1 MNKNLESVLSLVE
14 ESKHLTDE
22 EKKSITKSI
31 IDADKELEITIF
43 KLERTDK
50 VKRTTAILLEETIE
64 ELEKKRKAV
73 EEQKREL
80 EIETALERVRSS
92 TMAMQHSD
100 ELTDVASL
108 LFNQISALGIKTWTA
123 GFNVWSEDNNSYV
136 DYLSFGEGFIEP
148 NIVHTQKA
156 EALRDVSNA
165 RKSGVEFHV
174 LYVEGEKIKQLYL
187 ALGKLDE
194 KQYEILLQDGVVP
207 SQQYEHFVFGS
218 KVSLMFI
225 TYDPVPEAH
234 HIFKRFGIVFE
245 QTYTRFLDLQKAE
258 AQAREAKIEASL
270 ERIRSHSMALQKSAD
285 LEEVIKVVFAE
296 WKKLGLDIFESN
308 INIVDHDNKAMTIW
322 SYGLGYTDSIK
333 GTRFQFFD
341 HPFLT
346 QFIQDFRNQTQ
357 YSIIEMSGENNKDYL
372 RKAFTETDHKY
383 SPEEYKQALF
393 AIDKVFIS
401 NAFIKFGSMDVISL
415 EPLPEDKAEIL
426 IRFAK
431 VFEQTYTRFLDLQ
444 KAEAQ
449 TREAQIEV
457 AVERVRAKALAMH
470 KSAEIMGVAVTMRM
484 ELETL
489 NMPGFDA
496 ATITLIQDDG
506 TIKLWDNTSAKQHE
520 DGTWE
525 NTEFIFRLED
535 NNPDFYLNKIWSSND
550 RYIVVEQ
557 DEHDLKITTDWVRRH
572 DKNLADV
579 VVHYYKENGIK
590 LAWHPAVAL
599 TYGRLNLDF
608 YVHAPEP
615 EVENIL
621 IKMAAA
627 FDLAYKR
634 FLDLQKAELQ
644 ARESQIQLAL
654 ERVRARTMAMQRSE
668 ELPEVAA
675 LLFQQVKALGVPQ
688 FHCGFNIFEI
698 NDKECIWYPGSADGD
713 ILPPCK
719 IPLTE
724 HPVFIAFNESRK
736 RGDELFVY
744 EKEGE
749 YQAGHYR
756 YMLSLPVLGEML
768 QNMLDAGIPFP
779 TFQIDHLANFS
790 HGNLLFITS
799 EHFPE
804 MHETFKRFAKVF
816 EQTYTRFLDL
826 QKAEAQALEAIKRAS
841 VDRVRAEI
849 ASMRTTA
856 DLERITPIIWSELT
870 TLGVPFIRCGVFIMD
885 EEQQQVQSFLSTPDG
900 NALAA
905 FTQPYNASGETA
917 QIVISWHKR
926 EIYKQHWDEAQFA
939 EFTNSLL
946 QQGAV
951 KRGEK
956 YLIENRP
963 TDLYLHFL
971 PFMQGMLYVGNTELL
986 SDDELQ
992 LMQNLADAFST
1003 AYARYEDFNQLEAAK
1018 GQIEK
1023 TLVDLKQAQTQLI
1036 QSEKMASLGELTAG
1050 IAHEIQN
1057 PLNFVNNFSEV
1068 STEMIDEMNEELAK
1082 GDLEEVKAISEDLKQ
1097 NLIKINHHGNRAST
1111 IVKGMLEH
1119 SRTSSK
1125 EKQLTDIN
1133 LLADEYLRLSYHG
1146 LRAKDKSFN
1155 ADFLLLK
1162 DDNLPKIEVI
1172 PQDIGRVLL
1181 NLINN
1186 AFQAPVVPSGGAKR
1200 VVVRTKFIA
1209 EANSPL
1215 NRRGGGEVHISIKD
1229 NGSGIPKANL
1239 EKIFQPFF
1247 TTKPTGQGTGLGL
1260 SLAYDIVTKGH
1271 GGTIEVESEEG
1282 VGTEFIVKLP
1292 VTS

>member
-31 IDADKELEITIF
+31 INADKELEITAF
-43 KLERTDK
+43 KLELTEK

-64 ELEKKRKAV
+64 ELEQKRKAV
-73 EEQKREL
+73 EKQKRDL
-80 EIETALERVRSS
+80 E
-92 TMAMQHSD
+92 
-100 ELTDVASL
+100 
-108 LFNQISALGIKTWTA
+108 
-123 GFNVWSEDNNSYV
+123 
-136 DYLSFGEGFIEP
+136 
-148 NIVHTQKA
+148 
-156 EALRDVSNA
+156 
-165 RKSGVEFHV
+165 
-174 LYVEGEKIKQLYL
+174 
-187 ALGKLDE
+187 
-194 KQYEILLQDGVVP
+194 
-207 SQQYEHFVFGS
+207 
-218 KVSLMFI
+218 
-225 TYDPVPEAH
+225 
-234 HIFKRFGIVFE
+234 
-245 QTYTRFLDLQKAE
+245 
-258 AQAREAKIEASL
+258 IEASL

-296 WKKLGLDIFESN
+296 WKKLGLDLFESN

-322 SYGLGYTDSIK
+322 SYGLGYTDLIK

-341 HPFLT
+341 HPFL
-346 QFIQDFRNQTQ
+346 IQYIKDFRNLTQ
-357 YSIIEMSGENNKDYL
+357 YSNFEMSGENNKDYL
-372 RKAFTETDHKY
+372 RKAFTITDFKY
-383 SPEEYKQALF
+383 APEEYKQAAF

-401 NAFIKFGSMDVISL
+401 NAFMKFGSMDVISF
-415 EPLPEDKAEIL
+415 EPLPDDKAEIL

-444 KAEAQ
+444 KAEEQA
-449 TREAQIEV
+449 REAKIQL
-457 AVERVRAKALAMH
+457 ALERVRARTMAMQKSEELAEVSYLLN
-470 KSAEIMGVAVTMRM
+470 KQVV
-484 ELETL
+484 ELGIPTWGCAFNIYNENDSTEWFSNLEGTIPAYHTPRENIFLKYYEAGQRGESLLIEEFAGERIKELYKYFASL
-489 NMPGFDA
+489 NDSENE
-496 ATITLIQDDG
+496 TIT
-506 TIKLWDNTSAKQHE
+506 NHVAKAPDYQINHMAYFKYGYLLFVTFVPAHE
-520 DGTWE
+520 AHDIFKRFAK
-525 NTEFIFRLED
+525 EF
-535 NNPDFYLNKIWSSND
+535 
-550 RYIVVEQ
+550 EQ
-557 DEHDLKITTDWVRRH
+557 
-572 DKNLADV
+572 
-579 VVHYYKENGIK
+579 
-590 LAWHPAVAL
+590 
-599 TYGRLNLDF
+599 TYT
-608 YVHAPEP
+608 
-615 EVENIL
+615 
-621 IKMAAA
+621 
-627 FDLAYKR
+627 R
-634 FLDLQKAELQ
+634 FLDLQKAEAQ
-644 ARESQIQLAL
+644 AREAEIQLSLERIRAKAMAMQHSDELSDFLTVLFEQFDVLNLNPIYSHLTFFDIDNNRSTYRMTGKKGSTLIATQEIDLDASPVWKQQIEEWKAGHPNDVDVIYIPFESLPEITEIFKEILEKLLEDERPLPEDFPNGQYVIQGYCKYGYLGYSAIQPPSDEEKEITRRIATEFGNVYQRFLDLQKAEAQAKEALIEAAL

-698 NDKECIWYPGSADGD
+698 DDKECTWYPGSADGD

-724 HPVFIAFNESRK
+724 HPIFMNFIESRK

-749 YQAGHYR
+749 YQAGHYK
-756 YMLSLPVLGEML
+756 YMLSLPVLGEIL

-779 TFQIDHLANFS
+779 TFQIDHIANFS

-804 MHETFKRFAKVF
+804 MHDTFKRFAKVF

-826 QKAEAQALEAIKRAS
+826 QKAEIATLEAIKRAS

-951 KRGEK
+951 KSGEK

-986 SDDELQ
+986 SDDALQ
-992 LMQNLADAFST
+992 LVQNLGNAFST

-1082 GDLEEVKAISEDLKQ
+1082 GDLEEAKAISEDLKQ
-1097 NLIKINHHGNRAST
+1097 NLIKINHHGNRASS

-1155 ADFLLLK
+1155 ADFLLIK

-1172 PQDIGRVLL
+1172 PQDFGRVLL

-1186 AFQAPVVPSGGAKR
+1186 AFQAPLTPSGRAKQ
-1200 VVVRTKFIA
+1200 VIVRTKFIA

-1260 SLAYDIVTKGH
+1260 SLAYDIVNKGH
-1271 GGTIEVESEEG
+1271 GGTIECESVED

-1292 VTS
+1292 IV

>member
-1 MNKNLESVLSLVE
+1 
-14 ESKHLTDE
+14 
-22 EKKSITKSI
+22 
-31 IDADKELEITIF
+31 
-43 KLERTDK
+43 
-50 VKRTTAILLEETIE
+50 
-64 ELEKKRKAV
+64 
-73 EEQKREL
+73 
-80 EIETALERVRSS
+80 
-92 TMAMQHSD
+92 
-100 ELTDVASL
+100 
-108 LFNQISALGIKTWTA
+108 
-123 GFNVWSEDNNSYV
+123 
-136 DYLSFGEGFIEP
+136 
-148 NIVHTQKA
+148 
-156 EALRDVSNA
+156 
-165 RKSGVEFHV
+165 
-174 LYVEGEKIKQLYL
+174 
-187 ALGKLDE
+187 
-194 KQYEILLQDGVVP
+194 
-207 SQQYEHFVFGS
+207 
-218 KVSLMFI
+218 
-225 TYDPVPEAH
+225 
-234 HIFKRFGIVFE
+234 
-245 QTYTRFLDLQKAE
+245 
-258 AQAREAKIEASL
+258 
-270 ERIRSHSMALQKSAD
+270 
-285 LEEVIKVVFAE
+285 
-296 WKKLGLDIFESN
+296 
-308 INIVDHDNKAMTIW
+308 
-322 SYGLGYTDSIK
+322 
-333 GTRFQFFD
+333 
-341 HPFLT
+341 
-346 QFIQDFRNQTQ
+346 
-357 YSIIEMSGENNKDYL
+357 
-372 RKAFTETDHKY
+372 
-383 SPEEYKQALF
+383 
-393 AIDKVFIS
+393 
-401 NAFIKFGSMDVISL
+401 
-415 EPLPEDKAEIL
+415 
-426 IRFAK
+426 
-431 VFEQTYTRFLDLQ
+431 
-444 KAEAQ
+444 
-449 TREAQIEV
+449 
-457 AVERVRAKALAMH
+457 
-470 KSAEIMGVAVTMRM
+470 
-484 ELETL
+484 
-489 NMPGFDA
+489 
-496 ATITLIQDDG
+496 
-506 TIKLWDNTSAKQHE
+506 
-520 DGTWE
+520 
-525 NTEFIFRLED
+525 
-535 NNPDFYLNKIWSSND
+535 
-550 RYIVVEQ
+550 
-557 DEHDLKITTDWVRRH
+557 
-572 DKNLADV
+572 
-579 VVHYYKENGIK
+579 
-590 LAWHPAVAL
+590 
-599 TYGRLNLDF
+599 
-608 YVHAPEP
+608 
-615 EVENIL
+615 
-621 IKMAAA
+621 
-627 FDLAYKR
+627 
-634 FLDLQKAELQ
+634 
-644 ARESQIQLAL
+644 
-654 ERVRARTMAMQRSE
+654 
-668 ELPEVAA
+668 
-675 LLFQQVKALGVPQ
+675 
-688 FHCGFNIFEI
+688 
-698 NDKECIWYPGSADGD
+698 
-713 ILPPCK
+713 
-719 IPLTE
+719 
-724 HPVFIAFNESRK
+724 
-736 RGDELFVY
+736 
-744 EKEGE
+744 
-749 YQAGHYR
+749 
-756 YMLSLPVLGEML
+756 
-768 QNMLDAGIPFP
+768 
-779 TFQIDHLANFS
+779 
-790 HGNLLFITS
+790 
-799 EHFPE
+799 
-804 MHETFKRFAKVF
+804 
-816 EQTYTRFLDL
+816 
-826 QKAEAQALEAIKRAS
+826 
-841 VDRVRAEI
+841 
-849 ASMRTTA
+849 MRTTA